1 MVVTRAKDF
10 NLGVANGEF
19 LIIMRELLYST
30 AEMVR
35 VYSKRV
41 AGVESRGKILLTLGW
56 RAFCSGSEAEV
67 VKMTL

>member
-1 MVVTRAKDF
+1 MRAKDF
-10 NLGVANGEF
+10 TLRVANGENPV
-19 LIIMRELLYST
+19 IMRELLYST

-41 AGVESRGKILLTLGW
+41 AGVESRGKILLTLGC

-67 VKMTL
+67 AKTIL